1 MVTGMSLPDAPKP
14 PASPMTDDLFRI
26 YVGPIAG
33 LTRDEL
39 LRRLRSQYVG
49 LGNLDRSVE
58 RAHEEIRTTIAALDA
73 CEVPVTDRELRL
85 AMAGRYDKPR
95 VL

>member
-1 MVTGMSLPDAPKP
+1 MPPDSDGPKP
-14 PASPMTDDLFRI
+14 PASPMIADLIRV
-26 YVGPIAG
+26 YSGPVAG
-33 LTRDEL
+33 LTREAL